1 LNFLNLCWHYQL
13 RETNCLFL
21 FLLPTYGRNNE
32 GMLKKLKLYK
42 FSERIIISPVEES
55 ERVKEYLDSWSIK
68 YLEFPVLIPAR
79 IIESEVFKD
88 K

>member
-1 LNFLNLCWHYQL
+1 
-13 RETNCLFL
+13 
-21 FLLPTYGRNNE
+21 
-32 GMLKKLKLYK
+32 MLKKLKLYK